1 MTSDRPSRL
10 WTLWLPLGL
19 AVALAGLGKFAA
31 GWYDAW
37 MNDERGGVEL
47 AQWLVLAAAVVV
59 ALRLLARPELRR
71 RPALLAWVALAGLA
85 CFYVAGEEISW
96 GQHLAHWNTPDYW
109 RAIND
114 QGETNLHNTSSW
126 FDQKPR
132 TLLEL
137 GVIVGGLLGPAL
149 RRLRPQALRGAID
162 LMTPLAAT
170 LPLAA
175 IAEFAGLDKRL
186 GLDLFFRP
194 SEVQELYFYLF
205 ALAYLLVLDARTR
218 GR

>member
-1 MTSDRPSRL
+1 MTSEGPSRL
-10 WTLWLPLGL
+10 WTLWAPLAIAVLL
-19 AVALAGLGKFAA
+19 ATLGKLAP

-47 AQWLVLAAAVVV
+47 AQWLVLAAAVVA

-96 GQHLAHWNTPDYW
+96 GQHLAQWNTPEYW
-109 RAIND
+109 RALND

-149 RRLRPQALRGAID
+149 RRLRPGLLRGMVD
-162 LMTPLAAT
+162 LVTPAAAT
-170 LPLAA
+170 LPIAA
-175 IAEFAGLDKRL
+175 VAEFAGLDKRL
-186 GLDLFFRP
+186 GLGLFFRP

-205 ALAYLLVLDARTR
+205 ALGYLLVLDARLR

>member
-1 MTSDRPSRL
+1 MISERPARL

-19 AVALAGLGKFAA
+19 AAALAGLGTFAP

-47 AQWLVLAAAVVV
+47 AQWLVLVAAVVV
-59 ALRLLARPELRR
+59 ALRLLALPEVRR
-71 RPALLAWVALAGLA
+71 RPALFAWIGLAGLA

-96 GQHLAHWNTPDYW
+96 GQHLAQWNTPEYW
-109 RAIND
+109 RAVND

-149 RRLRPQALRGAID
+149 RRWRPGLLRGAAD
-162 LMTPLAAT
+162 LLVPVAAT
-170 LPLAA
+170 LPIAA

-205 ALAYLLVLDARTR
+205 ALAYLLVLGARAR
-218 GR
+218 AR